1 VNLFRMRG
9 AWGALEAWGYSHVV
23 AAGLEPLYRRLVREV
38 VDEVLTSASPVET
51 ALDVGCGGGQVSR
64 LLAQRLPGARVI
76 GVDLSGAMVA
86 RARAAG
92 RRLGNLEIRRGDAMD
107 LPLPPASADLCVSVA
122 SIKHWPDQRRG
133 LEQIRRVLRPGG
145 TLVVLE
151 VDRRCSPGSARAFAA
166 YWRRVLP
173 GTRPLLAWYFRRFV
187 AGQGLYR
194 ERLEGLVRAA
204 GFDAPELLQMDEL
217 PFVVARAR
225 APGSSSGQRS

>member
-1 VNLFRMRG
+1 MNLFRMRG
-9 AWGALEAWGYSHVV
+9 AWGALEAWGYSQVV
-23 AAGLEPLYRRLVREV
+23 AAGLEPLYQRFVHEV
-38 VDEVLTSASPVET
+38 VDHEVVAERPGTVV
-51 ALDVGCGGGQVSR
+51 DVGCGGGQVSR
-64 LLAQRLPGARVI
+64 LLAGRLPGARVI

-145 TLVVLE
+145 SMVILE
-151 VDRRCSPGSARAFAA
+151 VDRRCDPAAARAFAA
-166 YWRRVLP
+166 YWRHVLP

-187 AGQGLYR
+187 AGQGLDH
-194 ERLEGLVRAA
+194 EQLQGLVRAA
-204 GFDAPELLQMDEL
+204 GFGAPELLQMDEL

-225 APGSSSGQRS
+225 APG